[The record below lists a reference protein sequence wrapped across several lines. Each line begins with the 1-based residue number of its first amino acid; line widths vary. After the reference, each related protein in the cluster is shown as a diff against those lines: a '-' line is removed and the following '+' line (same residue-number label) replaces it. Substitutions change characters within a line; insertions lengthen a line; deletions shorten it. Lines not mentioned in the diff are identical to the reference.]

1 MDITIITKII
11 MESPIIKHS
20 DLENCSKTKKKI
32 LKRAIIDSIA

>member
-20 DLENCSKTKKKI
+20 DLENCSKTKKKDI
-32 LKRAIIDSIA
+32 KKSNN